1 MFTTQSFQRFSFA
14 LNTLIVAWGAAIF
27 IACGLQCRPIRGFWD
42 PTVPSQCL
50 DQNKFLITNQIFNVV
65 IDFVIL
71 ALPIPMI
78 WNLQRAWQ
86 DKLALN
92 GVFALGIFV
101 CFASIYRIVVLF
113 WINPADQTYTVYQAT
128 LWTHIEPS
136 IGLICACLPIIRG
149 LFPRLKFTGGSG
161 RKYAS
166 APYYLSNDH
175 STSRFATTST
185 GPRSPG
191 IDEYFKMEEGLMSRP
206 STGKDGAAA
215 YPMGLDKDIMGTRA
229 IAVRTEIEIDAS
241 SLKTDK

>member
-1 MFTTQSFQRFSFA
+1 M
-14 LNTLIVAWGAAIF
+14 
-27 IACGLQCRPIRGFWD
+27 
-42 PTVPSQCL
+42 
-50 DQNKFLITNQIFNVV
+50 DQNKFLITNQVFNVI

-113 WINPADQTYTVYQAT
+113 WINPADNTYTVYQAT

-149 LFPRLKFTGGSG
+149 LFPRLKFSGSG

-166 APYYLSNDH
+166 APYYLSGEN
-175 STSRFATTST
+175 STSRFATST

-191 IDEYFKMEEGLMSRP
+191 IDAYFKMEEGLGSLP
-206 STGKDGAAA
+206 GTGMESSPFDMKP
-215 YPMGLDKDIMGTRA
+215 PMGNRA
-229 IAVRTEIEIDAS
+229 IAVRTEIEVDAA
-241 SLKTDK
+241 SLKAVDK